1 MTRETARYRDEDKE
15 TKAKIGGPRTESAFD
30 VRMPETTS
38 AQEVPQRITASL
50 REIPYR
56 GKTRGQV
63 RVKTRL
69 RRRTSQG
76 MYKVMNYVDKT
87 RLEWNTELTEAMELK
102 HVMSQA
108 AQDLDGETR
117 HESWKAQAREH
128 EYLLEREEVQ

>member
-1 MTRETARYRDEDKE
+1 MSIRRKSINDGTTISKKMKCGIDERDSEVPRRDKE
-15 TKAKIGGPRTESAFD
+15 NKAKIGGPRTESAFD

-69 RRRTSQG
+69 RCRTSQG
-76 MYKVMNYVDKT
+76 KYKVVNYVDKKT
-87 RLEWNTELTEAMELK
+87 WSGTLISSR
-102 HVMSQA
+102 
-108 AQDLDGETR
+108 
-117 HESWKAQAREH
+117 
-128 EYLLEREEVQ
+128 

>member
-56 GKTRGQV
+56 EKTRGQV